1 LAQNNLHGV
10 ERPLSAPGSEQSNAE
25 EMLAELMSLVESS
38 RLTPEPSQPLGGSVP
53 ESERTDTGPVQR
65 QSVKAA
71 SSQPDEMRTVD
82 FEPERV
88 AASEKS
94 HSDDPNRIELV
105 TGRPARRRAFMV
117 SALVLVGAAALG
129 SIVWLERAELGLANA
144 PSFIATTQ
152 SPTRP
157 EPQSNSTL
165 ATSTEAGAAPGN
177 ITQPAQGKVVGPKER
192 PIDTNVRASP
202 NKTPEPDLARA
213 AIGAAEPK
221 PDAFAEKPA
230 APPVNTPAVAAPLP
244 TPQPVASQS
253 LDEKPALPRSVSP
266 GSTPRPPPT
275 LSSPDSGVAA
285 LPTNT
290 PLPPVR
296 PTPKGANE
304 RTGVAQRSTSEL
316 DLPTKLSNKSDAHVV
331 VAKADPTG
339 FKAPTERS
347 ASPQREASL
356 KSEKEAKP
364 PSAAQALTEGQA
376 APPAPPAAQHNT
388 NPVVHAFTNMVGAVA
403 GFIPFV
409 PH

>member
-1 LAQNNLHGV
+1 
-10 ERPLSAPGSEQSNAE
+10 
-25 EMLAELMSLVESS
+25 
-38 RLTPEPSQPLGGSVP
+38 
-53 ESERTDTGPVQR
+53 
-65 QSVKAA
+65 
-71 SSQPDEMRTVD
+71 
-82 FEPERV
+82 
-88 AASEKS
+88 
-94 HSDDPNRIELV
+94 
-105 TGRPARRRAFMV
+105 MV

-316 DLPTKLSNKSDAHVV
+316 DLPTKLSNKSDVRV
-331 VAKADPTG
+331 MVAKADATG
-339 FKAPTERS
+339 AKTTAERA
-347 ASPQREASL
+347 ASPQGEAAL

-364 PSAAQALTEGQA
+364 VNATQAPTDAQV
-376 APPAPPAAQHNT
+376 APVGLPVPPPQHNNT
-388 NPVVHAFTNMVGAVA
+388 NPVVRAFKDVVGTIT